1 MTILLSAAFA
11 QTMQKKAIAPAT
23 SATTMV
29 NAKTQQKYMNPQV
42 AAKLGIN
49 QFKKQASAPAKL
61 MKPTLK
67 HVATYASKDPEKA
80 MVKLIVGDC
89 WGDGSGYQLLL
100 DSDAHL
106 CDGLEEEGLDQ
117 SVIRNYYDMA
127 DVKLPVNASPV
138 VGTTSV
144 LDYES
149 DSIEITPG
157 IYDAL
162 VVNPSEDAEGLFVY
176 IAGGNSLLDDF
187 EFVKGYTYVFE
198 MELPG
203 MNDYCSFYSPF
214 ELMAAAVPVLGCEVE
229 TEASIKIA
237 VTNNGSVDVENFE
250 IWYYVANDKDST
262 FVPDIVKQTVSG
274 KLEIGKT
281 ETYTFTQ
288 KVEDIKADS
297 LYVVYV
303 GVTPIKGEYDKK
315 DNAAVSC
322 FTKKDALTTLPY
334 EFDLGNY
341 DFVPSSP
348 TAWTFG
354 ETEDGESVAQADFEY
369 EVPLVSR
376 CFELEADKVY
386 RLSFDYWAGMLLF
399 VFELPES
406 FHVGFGP
413 TSEPMSEWDSIFG
426 REYVLVEDWTAADV
440 LLKPKTTGT
449 YAVYFSADYYG
460 IMGLRNITITEVAD
474 KDARLNSFNTGMARL
489 MPAKQANGK
498 VTATATVQ
506 NRGKLTMDATVEV
519 KMDGTAVGSANVR
532 NIGVDSIIDV
542 NIELNISG
550 LKVGDKPE
558 FVATVNLEGEAEAEQ
573 KDNTKEWQMEVS
585 DYVMAYDY
593 VTEEMYE
600 DIEHA
605 IGSSSSVGCGIPFI
619 LNAKDTLT
627 AVSLGWIEQESDMQV
642 GITIHKWNSAT
653 ETMGTMV
660 YETKVRRGT
669 KSGQIEYKV
678 PSIILEAGEYIISA
692 IQTGSISY
700 GLISDLTPGVGLYI
714 TTYDPVAYQGNL
726 GTPAIRAVFGSDAKP
741 MAKDVFVQEITKP
754 KESGVFAENQEIV
767 VEVSN
772 QGYEAVEAP
781 VSLMVNGKLVANQ
794 KVELA
799 AYGRTEVK
807 FIADLSALNTKY
819 DLTVFSALE
828 GDADVT
834 NDTCTKTVRSQAPA
848 SPYVMDFEYCGDFA
862 IDGFNPVWKT
872 VDVDGSETYGFQGLT
887 FPHMEEAFAFIA
899 FNPEEAGVVTMEAH
913 NGERLGASFAA
924 YSGLNDDWLISP
936 KLKIVAGKEYMNFF
950 VKSYMDDYGLE
961 KYNVLVSTTDD
972 KPESFVQIGETRE
985 APAEDWQEVSI
996 DLKEYSGKEVY
1007 LAIQCVSEDAFIFMI
1022 DDITVCS
1029 KVANEDI
1036 DRLETQ
1042 LSVYPNPAHEMITIH
1057 AQDLVINQVA
1067 IFNVAGMMV
1076 YQSNALNTTDY
1087 RYSVKGLNAGIYFAR
1102 VTTEQGIAV
1111 MKFVVR

>member
-11 QTMQKKAIAPAT
+11 QTMQKKAPASVAS
-23 SATTMV
+23 SATMV
-29 NAKTQQKYMNPQV
+29 TKMQQKYMSPQV
-42 AAKLGIN
+42 AEKLGIN

-80 MVKLIVGDC
+80 MVKLVVGDC

-106 CDGLEEEGLDQ
+106 CDGLEEEGALDQ
-117 SVIRNYYDMA
+117 SIIRNYYDMA
-127 DVKLPVNASPV
+127 DVKIPVNASPV

-157 IYDAL
+157 VYDAL
-162 VVNPSEDAEGLFVY
+162 VVNPSEDAEGLLVY

-203 MNDYCSFYSPF
+203 MNDNCLFISPF
-214 ELMAAAVPVLGCEVE
+214 ELTADAVPVLSCEVE
-229 TEASIKIA
+229 TDVDIKIA
-237 VTNNGSVDVENFE
+237 VTNKGSVDVENFE
-250 IWYYVANDKDST
+250 IWYYVANDEDST

-274 KLEIGKT
+274 KLEAGKT

-288 KVEDIKADS
+288 KLEDIQADS

-303 GVTPIKGEYDKK
+303 GITPIRGEYNKK
-315 DNAAVSC
+315 DNAAVGC

-334 EFDLGNY
+334 EFDLETY

-354 ETEDGESVAQADFEY
+354 ETEDGEYVAQADFES
-369 EVPLVSR
+369 EIPLVSR
-376 CFELEADKVY
+376 CFDLEADKVY
-386 RLSFDYWAGMLLF
+386 RLSFDYWAGMLF
-399 VFELPES
+399 WFFELPES
-406 FHVGFGP
+406 FHVGFGL
-413 TSEPMSEWDSIFG
+413 TSEPMSEWNSVFE
-426 REYVLVEDWTAADV
+426 REYVIIEDWTTADV
-440 LLKPKTTGT
+440 LLKPKATGT

-474 KDARLNSFNTGMARL
+474 KDARLNSFNTGLARL
-489 MPAKQANGK
+489 MPVKQVNGK
-498 VTATATVQ
+498 VTATANVQ
-506 NRGKLTMDATVEV
+506 NRGKLTMDATIEV
-519 KMDGTAVGSANVR
+519 KLDGTAVGSASVQ
-532 NIGVDSIIDV
+532 NIGVDSMIDV
-542 NIELNISG
+542 NIELNIAG
-550 LKVGDKPE
+550 LKVGDKPK
-558 FVATVNLEGEAEAEQ
+558 FVATINLEGEAEAEQ
-573 KDNTKEWQMEVS
+573 KDNTQEWQMEVS

-605 IGSSSSVGCGIPFI
+605 IGSSSSVGCGIPFT
-619 LNAKDTLT
+619 LKAKDTLT
-627 AVSLGWIEQESDMQV
+627 AVSLGWSELASDMQV
-642 GITIHKWNSAT
+642 GITIHKWNSKTKAL
-653 ETMGTMV
+653 GAMV
-660 YETKVRRGT
+660 YETKVRRGM
-669 KSGQIEYKV
+669 KAGQIEYKV
-678 PSIILEAGEYIISA
+678 PSIILEAGDYIISA
-692 IQTGSISY
+692 IQTGSVSY
-700 GLISDLTPGVGLYI
+700 GLITDQIPGVGLYI

-726 GTPAIRAVFGSDAKP
+726 GTPAIRAVFGPDAKP
-741 MAKDVFVQEITKP
+741 VAKDVFVQEITSP
-754 KESGVFAENQEIV
+754 KALGLFAENQEIV
-767 VEVSN
+767 AEVCN

-781 VSLMVNGKLVANQ
+781 VYLMVNGKLVATQ
-794 KVELA
+794 KVKLA
-799 AYGRTEVK
+799 AYGRTEAK
-807 FIADLSALNTKY
+807 FIADLSAPNTEY
-819 DLTVFSALE
+819 VLTVFSALE

-834 NDTCTKTVRSQAPA
+834 NDTCTKTVRSVAPA
-848 SPYVMDFEYCGDFA
+848 NPYTMDFEYCEDFA
-862 IDGFNPVWKT
+862 IDNFNPAWKT
-872 VDVDGSETYGFQGLT
+872 VDVDASETYGFSGLT
-887 FPHMEEAFAFIA
+887 FPNMEEAFAFIA
-899 FNPEEAGVVTMEAH
+899 FNPEEIGVSMEAH
-913 NGERLGASFAA
+913 NGDRLGASFAA
-924 YSGLNDDWLISP
+924 YSGLNNDWLISP
-936 KLKIVAGKEYMNFF
+936 KLKIIAGKEYMNFF
-950 VKSYMDDYGLE
+950 VKTFMDDYGLE

-972 KPESFVQIGETRE
+972 NPDSFVQIGETRE
-985 APAEDWQEVSI
+985 APVEDWEEVTI

-1036 DRLETQ
+1036 ARLETR
-1042 LSVYPNPAHEMITIH
+1042 LSVYPNPADEMITIH
-1057 AQDLVINQVA
+1057 AQDAVINQVA
-1067 IFNVAGMMV
+1067 VFNVAGMLV

-1087 RYSVKGLNAGIYFAR
+1087 RYSVKGLNAGVYFAR
-1102 VTTEQGIAV
+1102 VTTEQGTAV